1 MKEQRVYAV
10 FVCVPWHRLKG
21 KEKQVKTMEALL
33 EEKEK
38 EIVKKGECLQV
49 SCFNILKGNKFCCS
63 LSGWEK

>member
-1 MKEQRVYAV
+1 MLC
-10 FVCVPWHRLKG
+10 VCVQWHRLKG

-49 SCFNILKGNKFCCS
+49 SCFNILKGSNFCCS
-63 LSGWEK
+63 ISDWEK

>member
-1 MKEQRVYAV
+1 MLC
-10 FVCVPWHRLKG
+10 VCVQWHRLKG
-21 KEKQVKTMEALL
+21 KEKQLKTMEALL

-63 LSGWEK
+63 ISGWEK